1 MGVALLTVGCHQQQL
16 ARRIELNTA
25 EVTRLNT
32 QYRNSNYQRHVEQL
46 ARRCSAFKTALANAV
61 RAELRH
67 VECGAGDCW
76 CGEKTVEPVTFEG
89 GDFDK
94 LKNQL
99 SQVCPSIAP
108 CRERVAPDTE
118 EPFTLDAEGA
128 VIPNPQH
135 VVWVCPPTFPPQD
148 ILAFYD
154 AAGKKVCELCLW
166 ELKRESDDS
175 EPGNEYDAFMLPETD
190 FARLFSQP
198 GLQRYISNMPD
209 WAQKHFGK

>member
-1 MGVALLTVGCHQQQL
+1 MAALLIVGCQKQQL

-46 ARRCSAFKTALANAV
+46 ARRCSTFKTSLTDAG
-61 RAELRH
+61 RAELQH

-76 CGEKTVEPVTFEG
+76 CGEKPVATVTFEG
-89 GDFDK
+89 YDFDK
-94 LKNQL
+94 LKKQL
-99 SQVCPSIAP
+99 EQVKPSVAP
-108 CRERVAPDTE
+108 SRERVAPDVE
-118 EPFTLDAEGA
+118 EPFTLDAEGT
-128 VIPNPQH
+128 VVPNPQH

-154 AAGKKVCELCLW
+154 AEGKKVCELCLW
-166 ELKRESDDS
+166 ELKRESKDS

-198 GLQRYISNMPD
+198 GLQRYISNMPA
-209 WAQKHFGK
+209 WARERFGQ